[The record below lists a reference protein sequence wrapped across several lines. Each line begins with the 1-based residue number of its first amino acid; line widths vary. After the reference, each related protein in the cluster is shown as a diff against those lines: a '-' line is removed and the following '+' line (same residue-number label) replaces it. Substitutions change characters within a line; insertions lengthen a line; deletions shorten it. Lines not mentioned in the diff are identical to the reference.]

1 MKFYK
6 FYISFIILFTSQLM
20 LGQIDFK
27 TSVSKNKLGLNQ
39 KFKIEFTVNKQGADN
54 FKAPAFS
61 NFEIIGGPSS
71 SVNQSWINGKTSY
84 TQSYIYVVQPKKI
97 GDLIIGS
104 ATIEYK
110 GKIFKSDPVKITV
123 TEEVEIPKDVNDPYY
138 IAQQNLHLVAEVS
151 KLNPFVG
158 EGIYVV
164 YKLFVSRNI
173 SVNDWRVTESPE
185 YNSFWNQD
193 IEVKNLKARNGK
205 YNGEDYRYLELKR
218 AILIP
223 QKSGKLVINPMK
235 MDFSVGVP
243 TGRGDFFGNMITK
256 NINFSTASA
265 VRVVNAQGLP
275 EAGKPLGFTGAVGE
289 FEFEVSLDK
298 NTLKAN
304 DAAQIKVEV
313 SGRGNLK
320 LFEAP
325 KITTPPELEVYTPE
339 HEEEI
344 ATSLVGLRGRITDFY
359 TVVPQYKGKYKI
371 PEVTFSYFN
380 PKEKKYRSITSD
392 AVIVNVTEGKENPS
406 RNNASTSKQDIV
418 VASDN
423 NFRYIALDTDFQPKV
438 KKIFLKS
445 QLFYMLLFLP
455 FLAIPIGL
463 FIGKRRA
470 DRASDVQGNK
480 IRKAD
485 RLARRY
491 LSQAKKQLGKREAF
505 YIALEKALHNFLKA
519 KLQLETSDISKEKI
533 VSLLQERDVD
543 KSIIDE
549 FIEVLDDCDFARYTP
564 TTDHMMKNEFE
575 KAKMVIAQLD
585 RKL

>member
-1 MKFYK
+1 MNFYK
-6 FYISFIILFTSQLM
+6 VYIIIFLLTSQVM

-27 TSVSKNKLGLNQ
+27 TSVSKNKLGVNQ
-39 KFKIEFTVNKQGADN
+39 KFKIEFTVNQQGADN
-54 FKAPAFS
+54 FKPPAFS

-84 TQSYIYVVQPKKI
+84 TQSYIYIVQPKII
-97 GDLIIGS
+97 GDLTIGT

-110 GKIFKSDPVKITV
+110 GKIVKSNPVKITV
-123 TEEVEIPKDVNDPYY
+123 TEKVEIPKDLNDPYY
-138 IAQQNLHLVAEVS
+138 LAQQNIHLVAEVS
-151 KLNPFVG
+151 NLNPFVG

-164 YKLFVSRNI
+164 YKLYVSHNI

-193 IEVKNLKARNGK
+193 IEVKNLKARRGK

-218 AILIP
+218 AVLIP

-235 MDFSVGVP
+235 MDFSVGIP

-256 NINFSTASA
+256 NIKYSTASA
-265 VRVVNAQGLP
+265 VRVVNTKGLP
-275 EAGKPLGFTGAVGE
+275 EEGKPLGFSGAVGE
-289 FEFEVSLDK
+289 FEFEVSVNK
-298 NTLKAN
+298 KILKAN

-339 HEEEI
+339 HEEQI
-344 ATSLVGLRGRITDFY
+344 VTSLNGLRGKITDFY

-380 PKEKKYRSITSD
+380 PKEKKYHLITAD
-392 AVIVNVTEGKENPS
+392 AIIVTVTEGKENPFE
-406 RNNASTSKQDIV
+406 NNPTTSKQDV
-418 VASDN
+418 VISSDN
-423 NFRYIALDTDFQPKV
+423 NFRYIALDTDFKSKMKNV
-438 KKIFLKS
+438 FLKS
-445 QLFYMLLFLP
+445 KLFYTLLFLP

-470 DRASDVQGNK
+470 VRAGDIQGNK

-485 RLARRY
+485 KLARKY
-491 LSQAKKQLGKREAF
+491 LSEAKKQLGKREAF

-519 KLQLETSDISKEKI
+519 KLHIETFDISQEKI
-533 VSLLQERDVD
+533 VSLLKQRDVD
-543 KSIIDE
+543 KSTIDE
-549 FIEVLDDCDFARYTP
+549 FIAVLNDCDFARYTP

-575 KAKMVIAQLD
+575 KAKVIITQLD